1 MLPLAEHPAV
11 LLAQDECRSL
21 LSGNDVRVL
30 DDQDVREPVVQV
42 LGRDAELVLPT
53 SNAMR
58 YLVLFVKNL
67 ARFFSLRVE
76 VLDDK
81 RKYREFTVTNARS
94 LARVD
99 LQDGRGGGS
108 CQLPLLFGGDQEGWR
123 YLCMDLQV
131 LTREAFG
138 ATHVATTLVRVG
150 GDCRVLRAFFQDE
163 RYTDAELPL
172 HLTFLG

>member
-1 MLPLAEHPAV
+1 VLPLDAHPAV
-11 LLAQDECRSL
+11 LQAQGECRSL

-30 DDQDVREPVVQV
+30 EDPDVREPVVQV
-42 LGRDAELVLPT
+42 LGHDAELVLPT
-53 SNAMR
+53 RNAMR

-67 ARFFSLRVE
+67 ARFFSLHVE

-81 RKYREFTVTNARS
+81 RKYRELCATNARS

-99 LQDGRGGGS
+99 LQAGHGGT

-123 YLCMDLQV
+123 YLCMDLQE

-138 ATHVATTLVRVG
+138 TTHVATTLVRIG
-150 GDCRVLRAFFQDE
+150 GDCCVLRAFFQDE
-163 RYTDAELPL
+163 RYADAELPP